1 MRRYHHS
8 PSIPFLIIGSEAAGS
23 SRSGLNT
30 SRATHVAETPQTAS
44 SGQKNG
50 STVFIASLALGGF
63 LAGAGI
69 AVEIAGFREVGQAL
83 YAAGFA
89 LCAVAIVRHPKES

>member
-23 SRSGLNT
+23 SRSAMKA
-30 SRATHVAETPQTAS
+30 SDASMYRPAPQTAS

-89 LCAVAIVRHPKES
+89 LCAVAIVRHPKEG

>member
-23 SRSGLNT
+23 FRSSLNA
-30 SRATHVAETPQTAS
+30 SEATHVAETPQTAS
-44 SGQKNG
+44 QPAK
-50 STVFIASLALGGF
+50 TARIAFIGSLALGGF
-63 LAGAGI
+63 LAGAGL
-69 AVEIAGFREVGQAL
+69 AVEIAGFREVGQTL

-89 LCAVAIVRHPKES
+89 LCAVAIIRHPKEG